1 MQFAKIC
8 FIFFLFIVS
17 LPNTFSQR
25 FEQINPENIDIVRD
39 QWGVPH
45 IFAPTDAEVAY
56 GLAWANSEDAFKE
69 MQDLLIMG
77 KGMSGIQKGMEGV
90 KADFFR
96 HVIGARDLVEQEMDK
111 YPIDFLK
118 YIDGYVQGINAY
130 ASTHKEELLLK
141 KLFPLTT
148 EDVLTTYVM
157 VLSFMT
163 EAAGAME
170 KIYTGQLDDSQMQ
183 GLGSN
188 AYAVNAAKSK
198 NGKTMICMNP
208 HMQLNGTF
216 SFYEAHLQSEEG
228 LNMHG
233 AIFQGGTSIFMGNN
247 PNLGWGMT
255 WNYFNR
261 GDIYRLKMHPK
272 KKNLYWYDNEWRELE
287 VKKVRMK
294 VKIKGLKIPV
304 KRKVYRNIHGPV
316 LNSSENKDEFYAFRY
331 PAFMSANG
339 PLQWYRMNKTT
350 NFAEFKDVLEMM
362 GISLFNIVY
371 ADKEDNIYY
380 VSYGQVPYRED
391 SIAQMK
397 VLPGDDSRYVWQRIH
412 QLDELPQEEN
422 PECNYVYN
430 TNNTPF
436 FATCEENNT
445 LRLELKSYLDERSG
459 QNNRA
464 KVLHAYMEEHEKLDF
479 EEFQFIKFDH
489 SYAEDSYVMQQL
501 KPFFEM
507 DVNKYP
513 EEKDILTLFQQ
524 WNRVAEKDDPSS
536 TVVMVITDML
546 FREMGYSDEQ
556 FLQGLSVSE
565 EDFIE
570 CVRKARLWFM
580 KHYNKVD
587 VPLKDVFLCQKGD
600 STFSA
605 PGFPDALAANYG
617 VRRED
622 KYIVR
627 SGDTYTQFVVFGK
640 DGVEEIRTLV
650 PFGNSNHSDSPFY
663 MNQSEMFRNQETK
676 KMTMDKQEIY
686 GNASSIYHPQ

>member
-294 VKIKGLKIPV
+294 VKIKGLRGYCPV
-304 KRKVYRNIHGPV
+304 CDTRLYTT
-316 LNSSENKDEFYAFRY
+316 ENKI
-331 PAFMSANG
+331 
-339 PLQWYRMNKTT
+339 NK
-350 NFAEFKDVLEMM
+350 NE
-362 GISLFNIVY
+362 
-371 ADKEDNIYY
+371 
-380 VSYGQVPYRED
+380 
-391 SIAQMK
+391 
-397 VLPGDDSRYVWQRIH
+397 
-412 QLDELPQEEN
+412 
-422 PECNYVYN
+422 
-430 TNNTPF
+430 
-436 FATCEENNT
+436 
-445 LRLELKSYLDERSG
+445 
-459 QNNRA
+459 
-464 KVLHAYMEEHEKLDF
+464 
-479 EEFQFIKFDH
+479 
-489 SYAEDSYVMQQL
+489 
-501 KPFFEM
+501 
-507 DVNKYP
+507 
-513 EEKDILTLFQQ
+513 
-524 WNRVAEKDDPSS
+524 
-536 TVVMVITDML
+536 
-546 FREMGYSDEQ
+546 
-556 FLQGLSVSE
+556 
-565 EDFIE
+565 
-570 CVRKARLWFM
+570 
-580 KHYNKVD
+580 
-587 VPLKDVFLCQKGD
+587 
-600 STFSA
+600 
-605 PGFPDALAANYG
+605 
-617 VRRED
+617 
-622 KYIVR
+622 
-627 SGDTYTQFVVFGK
+627 
-640 DGVEEIRTLV
+640 
-650 PFGNSNHSDSPFY
+650 
-663 MNQSEMFRNQETK
+663 
-676 KMTMDKQEIY
+676 
-686 GNASSIYHPQ
+686 